1 MQDHEAFIAKLEKK
15 SKISTFRVWFYK
27 KETNNEIY
35 ILSLSHI
42 TFKGA
47 DCIIYKDFNIK
58 SPCPPQEI
66 KEEETN
72 KERSSY
78 LTELSTS
85 YENKTKA
92 FSVSSKSHKVL
103 RALTNP
109 TEMERLKN
117 LLDCSH
123 LDLVPFKPNEIV
135 IKEEEVTDIQCSC
148 CRNLITSKEVIN
160 EVTANH
166 I

>member
-1 MQDHEAFIAKLEKK
+1 MQDNEAFIARLEKK

-47 DCIIYKDFNIK
+47 DCIVYKDFNIK
-58 SPCPPQEI
+58 SQSLPQEI
-66 KEEETN
+66 VKEEDTS
-72 KERSSY
+72 KERCSY
-78 LTELSTS
+78 LLTELSKS

-103 RALTNP
+103 RGLVNP

-117 LLDCSH
+117 LLDGSQ
-123 LDLVPFKPNEIV
+123 LDIIPLKPKEIV
-135 IKEEEVTDIQCSC
+135 IKEEDVTDIQCSC
-148 CRNLITSKEVIN
+148 CRNLIGSN
-160 EVTANH
+160 
-166 I
+166 